1 MFCVRFYPQS
11 KKFTK
16 IKSFMDG
23 SSVLSGLKKNYLP
36 DNTIMAAP
44 VSISPEHFAVSWRR
58 I

>member
-1 MFCVRFYPQS
+1 
-11 KKFTK
+11 
-16 IKSFMDG
+16 MDG

-44 VSISPEHFAVSWRR
+44 VSISPEHFVAWRR